1 MQLAVGSDDRFSASR
16 ILFALGKSTPKMA
29 GRFVQASKAPKGPIS
44 PRPPGASSLT
54 IGQVSGLIAVV
65 RITLFLLIGILIAAV
80 LRDENTAATWTVGS
94 SLLQSTPWSTL
105 LRTDAKASTNVS
117 RRVQFLSFWTTFGVL
132 LLGIASIVTPLGLT
146 DEIEPG
152 EIVTPSF
159 KYVPDKSSFGLGT
172 PLRLNGPFTRL
183 CGGLLSDELFIGC
196 PGSSSV
202 DAFET
207 EGGERTIVEGK
218 GDYST
223 NIPENMTQ
231 IFVVDGDK
239 GSKTIS
245 GLFDIQYRQYFNRSY
260 EKVNGGQDFVSGVFR
275 SLDTL
280 VLHDKLEVVEGL
292 VVDSVTGGIGY
303 RNHTIP
309 AGLSNGAVWREDITW
324 LEPVTEC
331 VDSNLTLDYTIEY
344 DDIGHLSAKDV
355 SLRDHGGFSNLRSK
369 PGTFNTDDVQVNPD
383 LLGRAHFAA
392 WYINGMALIGLNM
405 STLDNLTETPRNIK
419 PNQNYPV
426 EFGRGRFRPDSL
438 QIASMSQ
445 ALPGIGLN
453 SSSNRDMEDELS
465 IGGLICEG
473 QLVFKEHNPDSL
485 DKTHVG
491 CGAIYT
497 APQRSDGGDSMILQ
511 PGSKWSQRLYACAS
525 SVRASVKTVEFS
537 FNGTASLA
545 NLEVSGLQEKKYDDE
560 SSMPLWAVEISNQ
573 PINQTSRLWGI
584 VDGSH
589 ENNPNLLTRRAE
601 SVCIPAVYRQQGLQ
615 VLKDTVAGAS
625 VFGAAMNSIY
635 GTFSESA
642 ASWLMDDQQ
651 LIADYTGKT
660 NFGFLRKWQSLSAN
674 STSASRIVNLIYTDI
689 VASGTVGTKGLASD
703 GNPRRKA
710 INPGDDDDDNGNN
723 GGNGGRNNGIPVRQ
737 YENKIK
743 YNPLYGI
750 PAFFLLL
757 LWLGVLCSAL
767 LALIFTRAGTSRITQ
782 LLNRLAPG
790 RLVTNI
796 TRPGLSHPSAPTKEW
811 ANTAGAVKVHLDR
824 ISSPADGLLDVG
836 NTPDKSSA

>member
-1 MQLAVGSDDRFSASR
+1 MG
-16 ILFALGKSTPKMA
+16 
-29 GRFVQASKAPKGPIS
+29 
-44 PRPPGASSLT
+44 LT
-54 IGQVSGLIAVV
+54 VGQVSGLIAVGV
-65 RITLFLLIGILIAAV
+65 FILRITLFLLIGILIASA
-80 LRDENTAATWTVGS
+80 LRDENTAATWTVGG

-152 EIVTPSF
+152 KTVTPSF
-159 KYVPDKSSFGLGT
+159 EYIPDKSSFGLGT
-172 PLRLNGPFTRL
+172 PPRLDGPFTRL

-207 EGGERTIVEGK
+207 EGGERTIVEGE

-223 NIPENMTQ
+223 GIPENLTQ
-231 IFVVDGDK
+231 IFSGIVDGAK

-260 EKVNGGQDFVSGVFR
+260 EKVNEGRNFVSGVFR

-303 RNHTIP
+303 RNHSIP

-344 DDIGHLSAKDV
+344 DSLGVLAAKDV

-383 LLGRAHFAA
+383 LLGRAHFTA

-426 EFGRGRFRPDSL
+426 DVGGGRFRPDSL
-438 QIASMSQ
+438 QIASMSL
-445 ALPGIGLN
+445 ALPDIGLN
-453 SSSNRDMEDELS
+453 SSSNRDMEDELD
-465 IGGLICEG
+465 IGGLVCEG
-473 QLVFKEHNPDSL
+473 RLVFKNHNRDSL
-485 DKTHVG
+485 DKTHVD

-497 APQRSDGGDSMILQ
+497 APQRTDGGDSMILQ
-511 PGSKWSQRLYACAS
+511 PGSKWSQRLHACAS

-545 NLEVSGLQEKKYDDE
+545 NLEVSGLHEKKYDDE
-560 SSMPLWAVEISNQ
+560 SSKPLWAVEITNQ
-573 PINQTSRLWGI
+573 PINQTSRFWGI
-584 VDGSH
+584 VDDYH
-589 ENNPNLLTRRAE
+589 ENNPNLITRRAE
-601 SVCIPAVYRQQGLQ
+601 SVYIPAVYRHQGLQ

-635 GTFSESA
+635 GTLTERA
-642 ASWLMDDQQ
+642 ASWLAEDSQ

-660 NFGFLRKWQSLSAN
+660 NFGFLRKWQGLSTN
-674 STSASRIVNLIYTDI
+674 STSVSRIINLIYTDI
-689 VASGTVGTKGLASD
+689 VASGTVGTKGLASGGNTLTKANNPDGDD
-703 GNPRRKA
+703 GN
-710 INPGDDDDDNGNN
+710 GNGNGAN
-723 GGNGGRNNGIPVRQ
+723 GGSGNGIAVRR

-757 LWLGVLCSAL
+757 LWLGVLCTAL
-767 LALIFTRAGTSRITQ
+767 LALIFTRAGTSRITH
-782 LLNRLAPG
+782 LLNQLAPG

-796 TRPGLSHPSAPTKEW
+796 TRPGLSHPSAPTKQW
-811 ANTAGAVKVHLDR
+811 ASSAGGVKVHLDR
-824 ISSPADGLLDVG
+824 ISSPADRLLGTD